1 MKPIIF
7 FDMDGTLLD
16 LAFDELIWNH
26 KLPERHASTH
36 QCSLEKSHEILE
48 IFYQQHKHT
57 LPWYSS
63 KHWTAK
69 VGVDVLNLQYEHKE
83 KIAPRI
89 GCFTLLTTL
98 KQQGYRCW
106 LLTNADNAGLQ
117 LKLENVDL
125 SPYFEVMISSEDIGY
140 SKECVEFWEILQQ
153 KHPFNPENAILVD
166 DTTPVLQGAEK
177 FGIENLVTILQPS
190 SLTAARNAQEL
201 DYPAIQDLT
210 ELLTYLDSIQFKESN
225 VKTA

>member
-1 MKPIIF
+1 MKPILF

-16 LAFDELIWNH
+16 LAFDDLIWNH

-36 QCSLEKSHEILE
+36 QYSPAKSLDILQA
-48 IFYQQHKHT
+48 FYQEHKHT
-57 LPWYSS
+57 LSWYSS
-63 KHWTAK
+63 KYWTSK
-69 VGVDVLNLQYEHKE
+69 VGVDVLQLQYEHKE
-83 KIAPRI
+83 KIAPRT
-89 GCFTLLTTL
+89 GCFELLTIL
-98 KQQGYRCW
+98 KEQGYRCW

-140 SKECVEFWEILQQ
+140 SKEFVEFWQILQE
-153 KHPFNPENAILVD
+153 KHPFDPEHAVLVD
-166 DTTPVLQGAEK
+166 DTAPVLQGAEK

-190 SLTAARNAQEL
+190 SSKAARNALEL
-201 DYPAIQDLT
+201 EYPAIQDLT
-210 ELLTYLDSIQFKESN
+210 ELLTYLDSIQLKEIN